1 MKYNLQHC
9 IGSRLRRLSRITDA
23 HFRSLLADFDIT
35 ENQMTILFAL
45 SEMGKVEQGRIGLV
59 LALERS
65 TVSRNVK
72 LLEKQKYV
80 VRTADYRPEIELSQ
94 AGKELVQTLI
104 PLWEKTMDELV
115 LMLGKDGLA
124 HLEVLEKRIE

>member
-1 MKYNLQHC
+1 
-9 IGSRLRRLSRITDA
+9 
-23 HFRSLLADFDIT
+23 
-35 ENQMTILFAL
+35 MTILFAL
-45 SEMGKVEQGRIGLV
+45 SEMGKVEQGRIGQV

-94 AGKELVQTLI
+94 AGQELVQTLI